1 MAYYGV
7 TSHHCPLIDGGSSDG
22 GSSEGHSHDGLLG
35 SNNFEIPRVTPGWRQ
50 RPVDREGNDCRGR
63 HWGGDSLIGRCGKLG
78 DWSFFICSSIPLYPC
93 QNHLLF
99 QKHLATIKWHPAW
112 NHLRIL
118 NQTKR
123 YFHLDLLFLQAT
135 TFSGQD
141 SILVDRV
148 DQGVTCLIC
157 WTVRAPRC
165 YGSNAEKLEGK
176 RKPHIYHV
184 YIYDI
189 IYSSLYV
196 IYTFRVDMQ
205 QNTISE
211 KVFGPPTMLIYL
223 QHRIS
228 GGTNGT
234 WMSKGI
240 WRIQTP
246 SHAKMMGC
254 KMLI

>member
-1 MAYYGV
+1 MGPPYSYHHRKLPPPEIRAYYGV
-7 TSHHCPLIDGGSSDG
+7 ISHHCPLIDGGSSDR
-22 GSSEGHSHDGLLG
+22 GSSEGHGHDGFLG

-78 DWSFFICSSIPLYPC
+78 DWSFFICRYIPLYPC

-99 QKHLATIKWHPAW
+99 QNHLATIKWHPAW

-123 YFHLDLLFLQAT
+123 YFHLELLFLQAT

-157 WTVRAPRC
+157 WTVEPQGAMAAMPR
-165 YGSNAEKLEGK
+165 N
-176 RKPHIYHV
+176 
-184 YIYDI
+184 
-189 IYSSLYV
+189 
-196 IYTFRVDMQ
+196 
-205 QNTISE
+205 
-211 KVFGPPTMLIYL
+211 
-223 QHRIS
+223 
-228 GGTNGT
+228 
-234 WMSKGI
+234 
-240 WRIQTP
+240 
-246 SHAKMMGC
+246 
-254 KMLI
+254 